1 MKWIQKYSYL
11 KKYETLRKLSMCG
24 PHECHILHHYATTWN
39 LSHRPPAHRTK
50 KRDHLHQ
57 LNPHKYE
64 SAMCYFH
71 ATFWKW
77 ELCCIIST
85 NNRWNSRAAVKEQSW
100 ITRTSLLPSICFYDN
115 RPDLHT
121 KMCRYIKGSQR
132 SIFTYILGW
141 ISLTRRGSE
150 QTRHVYLK

>member
-1 MKWIQKYSYL
+1 MNTEIFISKEIWDFKKTQHVWASRMPHPPPLRYDMKSF
-11 KKYETLRKLSMCG
+11 S
-24 PHECHILHHYATTWN
+24 P
-39 LSHRPPAHRTK
+39 PPAHRTK
-50 KRDHLHQ
+50 TRDHLHQ
-57 LNPHKYE
+57 LNPHKNE

-100 ITRTSLLPSICFYDN
+100 ITHTSLLPSICFYDN